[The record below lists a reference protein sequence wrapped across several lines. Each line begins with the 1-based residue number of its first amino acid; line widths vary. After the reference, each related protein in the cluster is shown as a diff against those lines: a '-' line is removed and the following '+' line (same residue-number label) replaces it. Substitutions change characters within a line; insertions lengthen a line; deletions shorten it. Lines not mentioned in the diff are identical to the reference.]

1 MGEVYSDINQYTPT
15 KKVKLTE
22 VAAISQSLNNI
33 LSTQRYE
40 RLFNVEFG
48 VDFEERLFDLI
59 DDITS
64 FEILGIIAQR
74 VQLFEQRVDLD
85 FTRSLVTPDPDNNK
99 YDVSLIY
106 TLKGQPDLGEQ
117 EFRGVVSR

>member
-1 MGEVYSDINQYTPT
+1 MSEVYSDINQYTPT